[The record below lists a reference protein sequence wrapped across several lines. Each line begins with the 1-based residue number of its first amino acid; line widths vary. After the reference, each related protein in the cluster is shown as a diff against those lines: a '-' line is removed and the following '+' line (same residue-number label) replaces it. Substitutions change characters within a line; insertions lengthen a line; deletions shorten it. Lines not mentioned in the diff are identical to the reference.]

1 MSGSVKL
8 NWSVP
13 AEEWKRFRHYV
24 EHKHGQI
31 KGYVAREAERAMLEY
46 AEADEYAGVEDKID
60 RLLKASGELGLGDEK
75 KNNSVE
81 IDRDGETVQVG
92 CRVSERAKDAFRSHV
107 AQTELRL
114 GIAFAHA
121 IQLRR
126 DGGRPSRL
134 EDKLDR
140 IVDEAESL
148 LKVNDDTRDAGES
161 MTKKERQTVAVCRDV
176 RETLEQKGD
185 TDPDTIPKKYVEQSI
200 KDLLCDETTSD
211 PYDYYIP
218 TYMETVKERLGY
230 VTPPEAPGLLKKE
243 ELVGQTPP
251 HERKKYADLSTE
263 ERIDAVKIELGRQ
276 AIRNG
281 GRRQQDVQ
289 HFREQLFDGKP
300 RESTVKNYMRQAG
313 EYGGFSTTKLHGK
326 LKMKCKLEEV
336 ADEELLEYIENGEPT
351 TKRGG
356 QQTMSDIGEDRGQQA
371 IATDGGSYEVGKK

>member
-1 MSGSVKL
+1 M
-8 NWSVP
+8 
-13 AEEWKRFRHYV
+13 
-24 EHKHGQI
+24 
-31 KGYVAREAERAMLEY
+31 EY

-81 IDRDGETVQVG
+81 VDRDGETVQVG
-92 CRVSERAKDAFRSHV
+92 CRVSQRAKDAFRSHV

-114 GIAFAHA
+114 GVAFAHA

-134 EDKLDR
+134 EDKLER

-161 MTKKERQTVAVCRDV
+161 MTKKQRQTIAVCRDV
-176 RETLEQKGD
+176 RQKLQDNG
-185 TDPDTIPKKYVEQSI
+185 TPDPDEIPKKVVEESI

-211 PYDYYIP
+211 PYDYYVP
-218 TYMETVKERLGY
+218 TYMEQVKERLGY
-230 VTPPEAPGLLKKE
+230 VTSPDRPGLLKKE

-251 HERKKYADLSTE
+251 HERKEYADLSTE

-300 RESTVKNYMRQAG
+300 RESTVKNYMKQAG
-313 EYGGFSTTKLHGK
+313 KYGGFSTTKMHGK
-326 LKMKCKLEEV
+326 LKLRCKLEEV
-336 ADEELLEYIENGEPT
+336 GDEELREYIENGEPA
-351 TKRGG
+351 TKRDG
-356 QQTMSDIGEDRGQQA
+356 QQTMSDLEDDRGQQA
-371 IATDGGSYEVGKK
+371 MQIATDGGSSEVS